1 MAITDP
7 IADMLTRI
15 RNASMA
21 KFESV
26 DVPFSGMK
34 QRISQIL
41 KEEGYVKGVKVIE
54 KQPQKIIRIYLK
66 YENANKPVITNLK
79 RVSKPGR
86 RVYVKKDQIPKVL
99 GGLGVAILS
108 TPQGVMTDKGTRK
121 AQLGG
126 EVLCYIW

>member
-21 KFESV
+21 KFETV
-26 DVPFSGMK
+26 DVPFSCMK

-41 KEEGYVKGVKVIE
+41 KDEGYVKGVKVIE

-126 EVLCYIW
+126 EVLCYVW

>member
-26 DVPFSGMK
+26 DVPHSGMK

-41 KEEGYVKGVKVIE
+41 KEEGYIKGVKVVE
-54 KQPQKIIRIYLK
+54 RQPQKVIRIYLK
-66 YENANKPVITNLK
+66 YENANKSVITNLK

-86 RVYVKKDQIPKVL
+86 RIYVKKDQVPKVL
-99 GGLGVAILS
+99 GGLGVAIVS
-108 TPQGVMTDKGTRK
+108 TPKGVMTDRGTRK